1 MLHNAIL
8 IIHVILSIS
17 LVGLVLIQQGKGAE
31 MGAAFGSGASN
42 TVFGS
47 QGSASFMS
55 RATGVIAALFFVTSL
70 TLAFL
75 VTSTSTGPVS
85 ATDSMSDT
93 QPKTEIINTPKSDT
107 LIPGSNMG
115 SDKGADMGSAPANS
129 KSDTSETKTP
139 DSSSIIPGEKPATA
153 PAK

>member
-17 LVGLVLIQQGKGAE
+17 LVGLVLIQQGKGAD

-47 QGSASFMS
+47 QGSASFIT
-55 RATGVIAALFFVTSL
+55 RATGIIAALFFVTSL
-70 TLAFL
+70 SLAFL
-75 VTSTSTGPVS
+75 VTSSTTGPVS
-85 ATDSMSDT
+85 ATDSLPDAEPT
-93 QPKTEIINTPKSDT
+93 VEILNTPKSDT
-107 LIPGSNMG
+107 VIPGSSPAV
-115 SDKGADMGSAPANS
+115 SDKEP
-129 KSDTSETKTP
+129 
-139 DSSSIIPGEKPATA
+139 SSSVIPAEKPAKE

>member
-1 MLHNAIL
+1 MLHNVIL

-17 LVGLVLIQQGKGAE
+17 LVGLVLIQQGKGAD

-47 QGSASFMS
+47 QGSSSFIS
-55 RATGVIAALFFVTSL
+55 RATGIIAALFFATSL

-75 VTSTSTGPVS
+75 VTSNSTGPVS
-85 ATDSMSDT
+85 ATDSMTDT
-93 QPKTEIINTPKSDT
+93 KPKIEVIDTPKSDT
-107 LIPGSNMG
+107 LIPGSVP
-115 SDKGADMGSAPANS
+115 ASAPATS
-129 KSDTSETKTP
+129 GTDTSEMKTP
-139 DSSSIIPGEKPATA
+139 DSSSTIPAEKPA

>member
-1 MLHNAIL
+1 MLHNVIL

-17 LVGLVLIQQGKGAE
+17 LIGLVLIQQGKGAD

-47 QGSASFMS
+47 QGSASFIS
-55 RATGVIAALFFVTSL
+55 RATGIIAALFFVTSL

-75 VTSTSTGPVS
+75 VTSNTAGPVS
-85 ATDSMSDT
+85 ATDTMADT
-93 QPKTEIINTPKSDT
+93 QPKIEVIDTPKSDT
-107 LIPGSNMG
+107 VIPGS
-115 SDKGADMGSAPANS
+115 DMGSAPATS
-129 KSDTSETKTP
+129 GTDSSDTKTP
-139 DSSSIIPGEKPATA
+139 DSSSTIPAEKPATA